1 MQERSHDLS
10 LARRQMRRLA
20 VGAGLAALIGL
31 SACTSSV
38 ANSSGERGDVARG
51 IAGQA
56 VSAPTTVLPVDPS
69 AVVSPTVVP
78 VTAAP
83 TTVAPVTVAPTTVAP
98 VTEAPTTPAPTTL
111 PPSPAIVWVG
121 GAAEPFVSVGD
132 NSGSDTARIQQ
143 RLIDLGF
150 WLTGA
155 DGEYGLTTSQA
166 VMAFQKFVGL
176 EATGR
181 VNQATAEALTTA
193 EWRAHGLAD
202 AGTLIEI
209 DKDKQLLFIVHDGR
223 TVWIFNTST
232 GDGQPYEEED
242 KNTPGEVQTGVSITR
257 NGLHAVYRERAEGWW
272 EGDLGKIY
280 RPKYFSGGQAVHGS
294 NNVPNYPASHGCVRV
309 TVPAMDFIWDS
320 NLMPMDIPVWVHG
333 AN

>member
-20 VGAGLAALIGL
+20 VGAGLSALIGL

-51 IAGQA
+51 VAGQA
-56 VSAPTTVLPVDPS
+56 VGAPTTVLPVDPN
-69 AVVSPTVVP
+69 AVVSTTVAP

-83 TTVAPVTVAPTTVAP
+83 TTVAPVTV
-98 VTEAPTTPAPTTL
+98 APTTL

-121 GAAEPFVSVGD
+121 GAAEPFVSVGG

-155 DGEYGLTTSQA
+155 DGDYGLTTSQA

-181 VNQATAEALTTA
+181 VNQATADALTTA

-209 DKDKQLLFIVHDGR
+209 DKDKQLLFVVQDGR

-232 GDGQPYEEED
+232 GNGQPYEEED

-309 TVPAMDFIWDS
+309 TEAAMDWLWA
-320 NLMPMDIPVWVHG
+320 NKVMPIGSAVWVH
-333 AN
+333 

>member
-1 MQERSHDLS
+1 
-10 LARRQMRRLA
+10 MRRLA
-20 VGAGLAALIGL
+20 VCGGLAALIAL
-31 SACTSSV
+31 AACTSSV
-38 ANSSGERGDVARG
+38 ANSSGGD
-51 IAGQA
+51 IAQGA
-56 VSAPTTVLPVDPS
+56 AGAAAAASTTVLPVGPS
-69 AVVSPTVVP
+69 AVVSPTLVP
-78 VTAAP
+78 VTEAP
-83 TTVAPVTVAPTTVAP
+83 TTIAPVTA
-98 VTEAPTTPAPTTL
+98 APTTPAPTTL

-132 NSGSDTARIQQ
+132 NSGSNTARIQQ

-150 WLTGA
+150 WLTGV
-155 DGEYGLTTSQA
+155 DGDYGLTTSQA

-176 EATGR
+176 DATGR
-181 VNQATAEALTTA
+181 VNQATADALTTA

-309 TVPAMDFIWDS
+309 TVPAMDFIWES

>member
-1 MQERSHDLS
+1 
-10 LARRQMRRLA
+10 MRRL
-20 VGAGLAALIGL
+20 VVCAGLSALIAL

-38 ANSSGERGDVARG
+38 ANSSGGD
-51 IAGQA
+51 IAQGA
-56 VSAPTTVLPVDPS
+56 AGAAAAASTTVLPVDPN
-69 AVVSPTVVP
+69 AVVPTTVRP
-78 VTAAP
+78 VTEAP
-83 TTVAPVTVAPTTVAP
+83 TTIAPVTEAPTTIAP

-181 VNQATAEALTTA
+181 VNQATADALTTA

-309 TVPAMDFIWDS
+309 TVPAMDFIWES

>member
-1 MQERSHDLS
+1 MRERSHDLS
-10 LARRQMRRLA
+10 LARRQPRRLA
-20 VGAGLAALIGL
+20 AGAGLAALIAL
-31 SACTSSV
+31 SACSSSV
-38 ANSSGERGDVARG
+38 ANSSGGGGDNVAQG
-51 IAGQA
+51 AAGQA
-56 VSAPTTVLPVDPS
+56 LAAPTTVLPVD
-69 AVVSPTVVP
+69 ATTVVP
-78 VTAAP
+78 ATVPVVTELPA
-83 TTVAPVTVAPTTVAP
+83 TIAP
-98 VTEAPTTPAPTTL
+98 VTEPPTTAAPTTL

-121 GAAEPFVSVGD
+121 GAAEPFVAVGG

-166 VMAFQKFVGL
+166 VMAFQKYVGL

-181 VNQATAEALTTA
+181 VNQATADALTTA

-202 AGTLIEI
+202 AGTLVEI
-209 DKDKQLLFIVHDGR
+209 DKDLQLLFIVQDGR
-223 TVWIFNTST
+223 TVWILNTST

-242 KNTPGEVQTGVSITR
+242 KNTPGETQIGVSITR

-309 TVPAMDFIWDS
+309 SVQAMDYIWDT
-320 NLMPMDIPVWVHG
+320 NLMPIDIPVWVHG